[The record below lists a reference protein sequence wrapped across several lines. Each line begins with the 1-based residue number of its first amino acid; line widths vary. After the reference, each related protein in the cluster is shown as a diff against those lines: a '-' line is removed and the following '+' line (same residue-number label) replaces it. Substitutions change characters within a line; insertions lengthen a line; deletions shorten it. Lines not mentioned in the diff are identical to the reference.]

1 MKKVQAFLFVAVIA
15 LMFSS
20 GSCKKQT
27 CGCDGEVKFELNQ
40 VPGTIN
46 YEDTKF
52 SYFISDGIYSYF
64 TICDPEKVW
73 DQISK
78 FKNGEHVI
86 VTGKAMDDCMKQM
99 SYYYSSNY
107 VLQLEEIKR
116 PEF

>member
-1 MKKVQAFLFVAVIA
+1 MKKVETILLIATIA

-27 CGCDGEVKFELNQ
+27 CGCEGKVSFELNQ
-40 VPGTIN
+40 VPGTIY

-52 SYFISDGIYSYF
+52 TYFISDGIYSYF
-64 TICDPEKVW
+64 TVCDPEKTW
-73 DQISK
+73 DEVSK
-78 FKNGEHVI
+78 FKSGEHVI
-86 VTGKAMDDCMKQM
+86 VSGKAMDDCMKQM

-107 VLQLEEIKR
+107 VLHLEEIKR